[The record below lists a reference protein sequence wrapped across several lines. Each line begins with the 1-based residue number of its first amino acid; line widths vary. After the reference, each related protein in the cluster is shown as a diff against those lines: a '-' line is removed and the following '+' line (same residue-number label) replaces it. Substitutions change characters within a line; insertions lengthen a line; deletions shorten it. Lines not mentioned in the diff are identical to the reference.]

1 MTILLLLIGL
11 ALFIAG
17 LFTWAFMWAVR
28 EGQFD
33 DMDSPAVRILL
44 DDDTAPSRNE
54 RNNT

>member
-54 RNNT
+54 RNTT